1 MTEQMKRAV
10 CRWCHARC
18 RVVVH
23 TENGRLVKI
32 EEDRTDPRVDTM
44 LPRTKGC
51 LRLSGAKEYIYH
63 PDRVKYPLKRIGDK
77 GENRWEKI
85 TWEQALDEI
94 AGKLEVVRGKYG
106 PESLMITSGTSR
118 TLFWPRV
125 RFANLFGSPNLAGQG
140 SICYG
145 PDMAMTAAMI
155 GWVGEIPDAPLPI
168 TTDANGKLTTRC
180 ILLLGMNPSHAHPR
194 VWKTVRDAQRMGAK
208 IIVVDPRRTE
218 TAEIADIWLQPR
230 PGTDVALLMSMI
242 RVIIEE
248 KLYDREFVEK
258 WCYGFD
264 KVEERAKEYPL
275 QKVAEI
281 TGVPAGKIKEA
292 AMMFATQRP
301 GISRHGMGMEHL
313 ENGLEAIQARIILTA
328 IVGNID
334 VEGGE
339 YIPGPGSGSLSG
351 DQMDDEKMGLAH
363 LVPDEQKKKQ
373 LGADRFKL
381 LCWPGRDL
389 ICEHSKKWWGSE
401 PTLRAYANYP
411 LVLRAIVT
419 GKPYPVR
426 AGITTFSNPMVTQ
439 ANTKLVYKALRSL
452 DLYVVHDFWLTPGAQ
467 IADYVLPAASWLE
480 RPQFEQTP
488 KIVAGE
494 AALPAVK
501 SDEFEYW
508 TDYEFWRGLGI
519 RLGQEKYWPWRTLEE
534 AFDYQL
540 KPLGISFRK
549 FMDEKDGIYFPPN
562 EYKKYERMGGFGTPT
577 GKLELYSA
585 VLERLGYDP
594 LPCYRE
600 PMESPVSTPDLAKD
614 YPLMLIT
621 GGRFSPYFHSEQRQI
636 ESIRKRRPDPQVQ
649 IHPETARKLGIENG
663 DWVWIETVRGR
674 VKQRCLYFDG
684 IRPQVVHAEH
694 GWWFP
699 ELPGEEPWLR
709 GVWKS
714 SINVVTSDDPER
726 CNPRS
731 GGWPLRTALCKVYKC
746 KVY

>member
-1 MTEQMKRAV
+1 MAEQMKRAV

-51 LRLSGAKEYIYH
+51 LRLSGAKEYVYH

-94 AGKLEVVRGKYG
+94 ADKLEVIRGKFG
-106 PESLMITSGTSR
+106 PESLTITSGTSR

-125 RFANLFGSPNLAGQG
+125 RFANLFGSPNLVGQG
-140 SICYG
+140 TICYG
-145 PDMAMTAAMI
+145 PDLTMTAAMI
-155 GWVGEIPDAPLPI
+155 GWVGEIPDAPFPI
-168 TTDANGKLTTRC
+168 TTDVNGNLTTRC
-180 ILLLGMNPSHAHPR
+180 ILLVGMNPRHAHPR
-194 VWKTVRDAQRMGAK
+194 VWKTVRDAQNMGAK

-218 TAEIADIWLQPR
+218 TADIADIWLQPR
-230 PGTDVALLMSMI
+230 PGTDVSLLMSMI

-248 KLYDREFVEK
+248 KLYDKEFVEK

-264 KVEERAKEYPL
+264 KVAERANEYPL

-281 TGVPAGKIKEA
+281 TGVPASKIKKA
-292 AMMFATQRP
+292 ALMFATERP
-301 GISRHGMGMEHL
+301 GVSRHGMGMEHL
-313 ENGLEAIQARIILTA
+313 ENGVEAIQARIILTA

-334 VEGGE
+334 IEGGE
-339 YIPGPGSGSLSG
+339 YIPGPVSASLSG
-351 DQMDDEKMGLAH
+351 DETDEVKMGLAQ
-363 LVPDEQKKKQ
+363 LVSDEQKSKQ

-381 LCWPGRDL
+381 LSWPGRDM
-389 ICEHSKKWWGSE
+389 ICEYSKKLWGDE
-401 PTLRAYANYP
+401 PPLRAYANYP

-467 IADYVLPAASWLE
+467 LADYVLPAASWLE
-480 RPQFEQTP
+480 RPQFEQAP

-494 AALPAVK
+494 AALPAVIAN
-501 SDEFEYW
+501 EFEYW
-508 TDYEFWRGLGI
+508 TDYEFWRGLGV
-519 RLGQEKYWPWRTLEE
+519 RLGQGKHWPWRTLEE
-534 AFDYQL
+534 VFDHQL

-577 GKLELYSA
+577 GKLELYST

-600 PMESPVSTPDLAKD
+600 PMESPISTPELAKD

-621 GGRFSPYFHSEQRQI
+621 GGRFAPYFHSEQRQI
-636 ESIRKRRPDPQVQ
+636 DSIRKRRPDPQVQ

-663 DWVWIETVRGR
+663 DWVWIETARGR

-684 IRPQVVHAEH
+684 IHPQVVHAEH

-714 SINVVTSDDPER
+714 SINVVTDDLPDR